1 MLAPK
6 CSKLLLS
13 RILPS
18 MLSLIRCHKE
28 CKHTYVSFGS
38 QLMLIWPN
46 NWLST
51 RHGEFDWIGANIWHA
66 DGMVLVQ
73 LEKLGATPL
82 LRLVAPYTTAAYL
95 SPHRLWPP
103 RRKTCNLVPHGWK
116 FVKQADASII
126 ISKILEYAPVA
137 TVAAPTRSGE
147 GAMLGHS
154 AVIAIRGG
162 SCDGTIGRG
171 WGDDDQ
177 PPPRRFLAHS
187 VGA

>member
-82 LRLVAPYTTAAYL
+82 LRLVAPYATAAYL

-126 ISKILEYAPVA
+126 ISKIWNTPLLRPWLRLPVREREQCSG
-137 TVAAPTRSGE
+137 TRPWLLSGE
-147 GAMLGHS
+147 GVVMA
-154 AVIAIRGG
+154 
-162 SCDGTIGRG
+162 
-171 WGDDDQ
+171 Q
-177 PPPRRFLAHS
+177 
-187 VGA
+187 